1 MLLTLNKRQVRNRR
15 VASYSYPCI
24 VLKVDN
30 YGCQA
35 EIEMRT
41 RPVVVR
47 GERLLPNNK

>member
-1 MLLTLNKRQVRNRR
+1 MLLTLNNRQVTSR

-41 RPVVVR
+41 RVVVVQ
-47 GERLLPNNK
+47 GERRLPNNK